1 MANIRKVEPSRQ
13 MRSHDPFQSPFDD
26 FFRGLFVHPMSF
38 GSRGEQSQF
47 CVDVEENEKEF
58 RVCAEL
64 PGVRKEDINVTI
76 DGDEVAISAEMKRE
90 TESKGK
96 SGGTPLHTERF
107 SGRMYRAFSLGH
119 EIDQAKAQAKYVDG
133 VLELTLPKMASE
145 QSKRKQ
151 IPIH

>member
-1 MANIRKVEPSRQ
+1 MANIRKMEPSRQ
-13 MRSHDPFQSPFDD
+13 LRSNDPFQSPFDD
-26 FFRGLFVHPMSF
+26 FLRGLFVHPMSL
-38 GSRGEQSQF
+38 GARGDQSQF
-47 CVDVEENEKEF
+47 CVDVEENEKEY

-76 DGDEVAISAEMKRE
+76 DGDEIAISAQMKRE
-90 TESKGK
+90 SESKGK
-96 SGGTPLHTERF
+96 SGTALHTERF

-133 VLELTLPKMASE
+133 VLELTLPKLASE